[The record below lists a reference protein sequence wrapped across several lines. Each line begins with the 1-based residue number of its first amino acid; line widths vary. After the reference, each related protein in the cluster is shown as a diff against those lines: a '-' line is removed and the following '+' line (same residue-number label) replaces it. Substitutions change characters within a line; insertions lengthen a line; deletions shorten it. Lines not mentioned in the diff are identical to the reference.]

1 METEC
6 EAVVNITVEFSYNF
20 NLCSLIVHVNVKLQ
34 ERQRHN
40 YWDAISGNLCCRISV
55 FSSIIFSF
63 PNCHHWGW
71 LVSSA
76 VVFLGRCLFE
86 ILQTKIC
93 SRTTGSCFCSDT
105 TERPS
110 ETGLFLNSRNGCLRI
125 LSQLISVLYRLQIN
139 TFIFVFSFFQYYNT
153 VSFLISSESLT
164 YWKSLSSCSSLKS
177 DIRIMWHPRPCHLGN
192 CWWSTFARFPS
203 DTSQQTRPLSSNFGT
218 CV

>member
-1 METEC
+1 M
-6 EAVVNITVEFSYNF
+6 
-20 NLCSLIVHVNVKLQ
+20 L
-34 ERQRHN
+34 RQRHN
-40 YWDAISGNLCCRISV
+40 YWDAIRGNLCCRINV

-93 SRTTGSCFCSDT
+93 SRTTGSYFCSDT

-139 TFIFVFSFFQYYNT
+139 TFIFVFLFFLFFNIITQYPFSFPVK
-153 VSFLISSESLT
+153 VSHTGSHYPVAPVWNLTSESMSPWQLLMIYVCQVSQWHQPT
-164 YWKSLSSCSSLKS
+164 DSSFILEFRHLRLKTFKSNSKGSKNHIS
-177 DIRIMWHPRPCHLGN
+177 H
-192 CWWSTFARFPS
+192 
-203 DTSQQTRPLSSNFGT
+203 
-218 CV
+218 